1 MSFVKIKDLKE
12 SYNLFKMNAHKDARR
27 YSFSKKKFNFSEHQ
41 RWLKQKIKSKK
52 DNLYIFKLNKNTIGY
67 IGEKEKYKKK
77 YLSWSVMPNKKF
89 KGYGTKMLKNF
100 LKKKNQT
107 FYAFVHKKNT
117 PSKKMSLKLGFKII
131 EMRKNFYYLKYL
143 KI

>member
-1 MSFVKIKDLKE
+1 
-12 SYNLFKMNAHKDARR
+12 
-27 YSFSKKKFNFSEHQ
+27 
-41 RWLKQKIKSKK
+41 
-52 DNLYIFKLNKNTIGY
+52 
-67 IGEKEKYKKK
+67 
-77 YLSWSVMPNKKF
+77 MPNKKF

-143 KI
+143 KS

>member
-77 YLSWSVMPNKKF
+77 YLSWAVMPNNKF

-100 LKKKNQT
+100 LKKKIKH
-107 FYAFVHKKNT
+107 FMHLYIKKIHHQ
-117 PSKKMSLKLGFKII
+117 KK
-131 EMRKNFYYLKYL
+131 
-143 KI
+143 